1 MFRLRRCLLPYRR
14 ERTVACIEIPR
25 SHIQGG
31 GKYDVTVTSK
41 PQHRNIATTAQV
53 GMLEAYIKSRCPQQ
67 TKAQSEDEN
76 KARLVFVTRPRC
88 HERENVVLHV
98 ILFEEPN
105 PFDQPH

>member
-53 GMLEAYIKSRCPQQ
+53 GMLEAYIKSRCRPQQ
-67 TKAQSEDEN
+67 TKALVHSVESEE
-76 KARLVFVTRPRC
+76 KQRGYK
-88 HERENVVLHV
+88 
-98 ILFEEPN
+98 
-105 PFDQPH
+105 